1 LLEFLDT
8 AILPIVDGGY
18 GHTERYCCLLIAQP
32 SAHDHSNCRLLIVR
46 QVPQGCREHPCVDPG
61 HARAP
66 NTRFRASTGSSAKP
80 ISIVRGEPTCIMPA
94 GRLERSSRTL
104 LLVIPLAD
112 EVLTDPEEITHGDLA
127 RFEIFETE
135 KPKKHFLHHVLG
147 TLGPHQAANER
158 LKRPVMLLIKRTDHR
173 PSSLRNPGGPR
184 WTGPG

>member
-1 LLEFLDT
+1 
-8 AILPIVDGGY
+8 
-18 GHTERYCCLLIAQP
+18 
-32 SAHDHSNCRLLIVR
+32 
-46 QVPQGCREHPCVDPG
+46 
-61 HARAP
+61 
-66 NTRFRASTGSSAKP
+66 
-80 ISIVRGEPTCIMPA
+80 MPA

-135 KPKKHFLHHVLG
+135 KPKKHLLHHVLG

-158 LKRPVMLLIKRTDHR
+158 LKRPVMLLIERTNHR